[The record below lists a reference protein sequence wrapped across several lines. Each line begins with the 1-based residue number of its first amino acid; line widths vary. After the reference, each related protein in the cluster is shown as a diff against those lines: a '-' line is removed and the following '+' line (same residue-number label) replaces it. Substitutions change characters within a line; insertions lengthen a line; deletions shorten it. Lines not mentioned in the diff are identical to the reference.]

1 MPINYTALAN
11 EINTDPLA
19 YGYAA
24 LVAAGSDVGV
34 ADLLNQVRNGSDGKP
49 AITARR
55 ADITPSEIL
64 EAIDNRD
71 FAANPASSLL
81 AWFQA
86 LMGQRTIR
94 LQTDAGADTNVVAN
108 LRRLVTSNT
117 NGSLTRLNAAATRNG
132 SRAEQ
137 LFGAGTWIDP
147 LDVAKALRPAG

>member
-1 MPINYTALAN
+1 MAINYTTLAN

-24 LVAAGSDVGV
+24 LVAAGSDAGV
-34 ADLLNQVRNGSDGKP
+34 ADLLNTVRAGADGKP
-49 AITARR
+49 AITTRR
-55 ADITPSEIL
+55 ADIAPSEIL

-71 FAANPASSLL
+71 FGANPASSLL
-81 AWFQA
+81 TWFQA

-117 NGSLTRLNAAATRNG
+117 NGSLTRLNAAATRFG

-137 LFGAGTWIDP
+137 LFGAGVFVDSS
-147 LDVAKALRPAG
+147 DVARALRG